1 MANGTTPVN
10 ALPFQHRLKYFVRI
24 TYQTSG
30 LLKNLKI
37 FPLPV
42 TIICFIIYYHFF
54 VNIMHT
60 IRKCVLYIYTIT
72 SYFL

>member
-42 TIICFIIYYHFF
+42 TIICFINILPFF
-54 VNIMHT
+54 CKHHAYNKKV
-60 IRKCVLYIYTIT
+60 CALY
-72 SYFL
+72 LHHH